1 MQDYQFFMLGHYK
14 GLFRENFKGH
24 YVDSVRNFDR
34 KVGLSNPWNSR
45 DKKINDIIIKE
56 SIHEYFKLALKWLY
70 KLNNNDL
77 SSNIEAHLSKREY
90 LLKLGVDFRRA
101 IRYNEIIQE
110 FNNEDNEDD

>member
-1 MQDYQFFMLGHYK
+1 MDAGEIIKSFTMI
-14 GLFRENFKGH
+14 RENFKGH

-56 SIHEYFKLALKWLY
+56 SIYNYYKLALKWIHQLHKNELHSTVESHIGKRQYLY
-70 KLNNNDL
+70 D
-77 SSNIEAHLSKREY
+77 
-90 LLKLGVDFRRA
+90 LGVDFKRV